1 MTFEDGVLKTLD
13 LGEGNARQVTERL
26 ESQVRR
32 TLNRPADDG
41 KIQRYEP
48 KVEETKKTYRLH
60 PRPKATPLFKVRK
73 LT

>member
-1 MTFEDGVLKTLD
+1 VTFEDGVLKALD
-13 LGEGNARQVTERL
+13 LGERNARQVTERL

-48 KVEETKKTYRLH
+48 KVEETKKPIVFILDLRLL
-60 PRPKATPLFKVRK
+60 PYLRLES
-73 LT
+73 